1 MWWAEDVPGGTEEV
15 PENTFKFTES
25 QRKHGLGSSSLTGE
39 VAGGWLEKGHGRTHF
54 SFSQARESERHS
66 LCQTVRRTDSA
77 LTFSFTAAALWLWH
91 HRQVHCLNF

>member
-15 PENTFKFTES
+15 PENTFRFTEG

-39 VAGGWLEKGHGRTHF
+39 VAGAWLEKGQGRTHF

-66 LCQTVRRTDSA
+66 LCQTVRRKRGLGD
-77 LTFSFTAAALWLWH
+77 
-91 HRQVHCLNF
+91 